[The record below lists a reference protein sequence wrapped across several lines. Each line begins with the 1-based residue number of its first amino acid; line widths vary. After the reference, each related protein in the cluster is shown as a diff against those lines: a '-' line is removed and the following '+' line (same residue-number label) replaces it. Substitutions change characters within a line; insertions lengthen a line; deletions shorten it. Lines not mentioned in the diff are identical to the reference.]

1 VSAGSGLPG
10 GSSGAP
16 GAGSVAGATGASGRS
31 FLGHPVGLVTVFFV
45 EMWERLSFYGM
56 RALLILFLVD
66 QVAHG
71 GMGLDDRTAAAI
83 YGLYVGGSYLSCLPG
98 GWIGDRLLGS
108 QRAVLIGGIVITI
121 GHLLLGFSPSTQVF
135 FFGLLVIVIGT
146 GLLKPNSAAI
156 VAQLY
161 PEGGARR
168 DAGFTIYYVGINV
181 GATLGPLVAG
191 LLAVSYGWPAGFMT
205 AAVGMAA
212 GVLQFI
218 WGRRLLGNAGRE
230 PMSASGDA
238 GDGAGA
244 GDGARAAGSS
254 ATALAGAAPRAALRW
269 LALAAVAL
277 LVLVVL
283 LWNGTLHAAPVAL
296 QALTTQ
302 AVIAIVIL
310 YFGYLMFGAGLT
322 RRERLR
328 VLAVVVL
335 FTASVLFWAGYEQTG
350 SSLNL
355 FAERYTDRQ
364 LLGWQ
369 IPATYFQA
377 LNPIFIV
384 VFGPVFAALWV
395 LLARRGLDPSTPLKF
410 VLALLGM
417 GAGFVVMAAAS
428 RLVVAGQLAGM
439 GWLTITYLVH
449 TCAELCLSPVGQ
461 SVVTKLVPDRF
472 CSQSLGVWLVSLS
485 LGNLLAGRIAGDF
498 DPTHLAAMPGQFMFI
513 FWFAAISAVVLALL
527 MPLMRRWM
535 SGVH

>member
-1 VSAGSGLPG
+1 VTGSGP
-10 GSSGAP
+10 
-16 GAGSVAGATGASGRS
+16 T
-31 FLGHPVGLVTVFFV
+31 FLGHPLGLVTVFFT

-66 QVAHG
+66 QAAHG
-71 GMGLDDRTAAAI
+71 GLGLDDRTAAAI
-83 YGLYVGGSYLSCLPG
+83 YGLYVGGTYLSCLPG

-121 GHLLLGFSPSTQVF
+121 GHLLLGFAPSTQVF

-181 GATLGPLVAG
+181 GATLGPLIAG
-191 LLAVSYGWPAGFMT
+191 LLAVQYGWPAGFMT

-212 GVLQFI
+212 GVVQFV
-218 WGRRLLGNAGRE
+218 WGRRLLGNAGRA
-230 PMSASGDA
+230 PMSASGDT
-238 GDGAGA
+238 GVGAG
-244 GDGARAAGSS
+244 AAGSS
-254 ATALAGAAPRAALRW
+254 AAALGW

-277 LVLVVL
+277 VVLVVL

-302 AVIAIVIL
+302 AVIAIAIL

-328 VLAVVVL
+328 VVAVVVL

-355 FAERYTDRQ
+355 FAERYTDRH

-410 VLALLGM
+410 VVALLGM

-428 RLVVAGQLAGM
+428 RLVVAGHLAGM
-439 GWLTITYLVH
+439 GWLTLTYLLH
-449 TCAELCLSPVGQ
+449 TGAELCLSPVGQ

-498 DPTHLAAMPGQFMFI
+498 DPTNLAAMPGQFMFI
-513 FWFAAISAVVLALL
+513 FWFAAISAALLALL

-535 SGVH
+535 SGIH

>member
-1 VSAGSGLPG
+1 MTGTGGATSVTGSGP
-10 GSSGAP
+10 
-16 GAGSVAGATGASGRS
+16 T
-31 FLGHPVGLVTVFFV
+31 FLGHPLGLVTVFFT

-71 GMGLDDRTAAAI
+71 GLGLDDRTAAAI
-83 YGLYVGGSYLSCLPG
+83 YGLYVGGTYLACLPG

-121 GHLLLGFSPSTQVF
+121 GHLLLGFAPSTQVF

-146 GLLKPNSAAI
+146 GLLKPNCGTL
-156 VAQLY
+156 VARLY

-181 GATLGPLVAG
+181 GATLGPLIAG
-191 LLAVSYGWPAGFMT
+191 LLAVRYGWPAGFMT

-212 GVLQFI
+212 GVVQFV
-218 WGRRLLGNAGRE
+218 WGRRLLGNAGRA

-238 GDGAGA
+238 GAD
-244 GDGARAAGSS
+244 AAGSS
-254 ATALAGAAPRAALRW
+254 AAALAGAPLPRAALGW

-277 LVLVVL
+277 VVLVVL

-302 AVIAIVIL
+302 AVIAIAIL

-328 VLAVVVL
+328 VVAVVVL

-355 FAERYTDRQ
+355 FAERYTDRH

-428 RLVVAGQLAGM
+428 RLVVAGHLAGM
-439 GWLTITYLVH
+439 GWLTLTYLLH
-449 TCAELCLSPVGQ
+449 TGAELCLSPVGQ

-498 DPTHLAAMPGQFMFI
+498 DPTNLAAMPGQFMFI
-513 FWFAAISAVVLALL
+513 FWFAAISAALLALL

-535 SGVH
+535 SGIH

>member
-1 VSAGSGLPG
+1 VT
-10 GSSGAP
+10 GSSG
-16 GAGSVAGATGASGRS
+16 VTGAYGRS
-31 FLGHPVGLVTVFFV
+31 FLGHPLGLATVFFT

-83 YGLYVGGSYLSCLPG
+83 YGLYVGGTYLACLPG

-121 GHLLLGFSPSTQVF
+121 GHLLLGVAPSTQVF
-135 FFGLLVIVIGT
+135 FLGLLVIVIGT

-191 LLAVSYGWPAGFMT
+191 LLAVRYGWPAGFMT

-212 GVLQFI
+212 GVVQFV
-218 WGRRLLGNAGRE
+218 WGRRLLGDAGRA
-230 PMSASGDA
+230 PMSAGGDA
-238 GDGAGA
+238 ALTGAP
-244 GDGARAAGSS
+244 
-254 ATALAGAAPRAALRW
+254 PRAALRW
-269 LALAAVAL
+269 IALVAVAAAM

-283 LWNGTLHAAPVAL
+283 LWNGTLHVAPVPL

-310 YFGYLMFGAGLT
+310 YFGYLMFGAGLS

-328 VLAVVVL
+328 VVAVVVL

-355 FAERYTDRQ
+355 FAERYTDRH

-395 LLARRGLDPSTPLKF
+395 LLARRRLDPSTPLKF

-417 GAGFVVMAAAS
+417 GAGFVVMAAAA
-428 RLVVAGQLAGM
+428 RLVVAGHLAGM
-439 GWLTITYLVH
+439 GWLTLTYLLH
-449 TCAELCLSPVGQ
+449 TWAELCLSPVGQ

-472 CSQSLGVWLVSLS
+472 CSQTLGVWLVSLS
-485 LGNLLAGRIAGDF
+485 LGNLLAGRIAGGF
-498 DPTHLAAMPGQFMFI
+498 DPTDLAAMPGQFMFI
-513 FWFAAISAVVLALL
+513 FWFAAISAALLALL